1 MPPAKTVRDTEGGV
15 KRQPHHKS
23 FPPMTQRERRA
34 MALTAEQ
41 IIERKTRIGGS
52 DAGKIVS
59 GLWHELW
66 LEKTGR
72 AEPED
77 LTWVLPVQLGI
88 LTEPLNIAFYEH
100 ATGHR
105 VFGQGEVYLHPDHPF
120 IGCTLD
126 GLTLIEDKP
135 AIIQCKHVSAFAK
148 IEEVEQ
154 RYYAQC
160 AHEMLCT
167 GASSAYLSVFM
178 GTLKHE
184 IVLIG
189 RDRDYTNRLLELERE
204 FWSFVERDEP
214 PPRGADLVMP
224 VKPETYRT
232 IDFTGSNEWTASAV
246 DWIET
251 NSAAKRNDKAAKAL
265 RAMVEPDVGLAI
277 GAGVEV
283 KRAKDG
289 KALYLREIRQ

>member
-1 MPPAKTVRDTEGGV
+1 
-15 KRQPHHKS
+15 
-23 FPPMTQRERRA
+23 MTPEQHAERR
-34 MALTAEQ
+34 L
-41 IIERKTRIGGS
+41 RIGGS

-59 GLWHELW
+59 GMWRELW

-72 AEPED
+72 SEPED

-88 LTEPLNIAFYEH
+88 LTEPLNLAFFEH
-100 ATGHR
+100 ATGHQ
-105 VFGQGEVYLHPDHPF
+105 VFGQGEVYIHPDHPY

-126 GLTLIEDKP
+126 GLTLIDRKP
-135 AIIQCKHVSAFAK
+135 AIIQCKHVNAFSK

-167 GASSAYLSVFM
+167 GAATAYLSVFI
-178 GTLKHE
+178 GTQKHE
-184 IVLIG
+184 IVEMR

-214 PPRGADLVMP
+214 PPDGAQLATPD
-224 VKPETYRT
+224 KPASYRT
-232 IDFTGSNEWTASAV
+232 VDFTGSNLWASLA
-246 DWIET
+246 DTWLT
-251 NSAAKRNDKAAKAL
+251 NSPAAKACDKAAKEL
-265 RAMVEPDVGLAI
+265 RALIEPDVGLAT
-277 GAGVEV
+277 GHGVEI

-289 KALYLREIRQ
+289 KALYLREAKQ